1 MREPR
6 YRSDIT
12 HERIPLRVRRLDE
25 NRYRVTDAK
34 GRGLE
39 YRKRYDFTS
48 EALALIDGAA
58 GKEVVLEGWLNRS
71 GRWSITGVLFELG
84 CDVNSLATDGS
95 RGAEAAQASLAKA

>member
-1 MREPR
+1 MRELG
-6 YRSDIT
+6 YRGDIT

-39 YRKRYDFTS
+39 YRKRYDFTA

-58 GKEVVLEGWLNRS
+58 GKEVVLEGWLNSR
-71 GRWSITGVLFELG
+71 GRWSITGIPYEDPRV
-84 CDVNSLATDGS
+84 
-95 RGAEAAQASLAKA
+95 Q